1 MKKTKILALILAA
14 IFIALP
20 LLSCDGNG
28 TGEDT
33 STDTSEETGANVTIT
48 VSMKVKNADGDVVYD
63 IPSYVYNGEEPTI
76 IDLIDYY
83 FYMEMDPLY
92 VDIDD
97 EGGIRTIVSIGEIES
112 GEVMGTSAGSEVE
125 EVLYTTLWW
134 YNLNGRE
141 GTALLD
147 NYIVKNGDAIEFY
160 LKKVS
165 SSSDTSKK

>member
-112 GEVMGTSAGSEVE
+112 GEVMEQVPARRLRRFFTQHCGGTTSTAGKA
-125 EVLYTTLWW
+125 LHCLIITL
-134 YNLNGRE
+134 
-141 GTALLD
+141 
-147 NYIVKNGDAIEFY
+147 
-160 LKKVS
+160 
-165 SSSDTSKK
+165 